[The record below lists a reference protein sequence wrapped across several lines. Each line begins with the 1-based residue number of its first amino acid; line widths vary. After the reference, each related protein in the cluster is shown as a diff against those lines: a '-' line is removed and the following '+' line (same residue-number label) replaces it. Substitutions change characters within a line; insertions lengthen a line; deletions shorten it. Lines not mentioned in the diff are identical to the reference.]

1 MKMHHHKTELRV
13 KENTVGK
20 MLDRLKIFKV
30 DGPEPLASIP
40 VTDEKGQD

>member
-1 MKMHHHKTELRV
+1 MKMYHHNTVLRV

-20 MLDRLKIFKV
+20 KLDTLKIFKT

-40 VTDEKGQD
+40 VTNEKGQD